1 MFDIGFS
8 ELLVI
13 GVAAL
18 LVLGPE
24 RLPKLARDVGRWVG
38 RARRF
43 IDHVRDEIDREVELS
58 ELRRLRDEIEARARE
73 VSGEADSIV
82 TSAEDAVRSTLDDV
96 ALPLPGA
103 SVPPA
108 PVDAPVKPKRRAPR
122 KEAAPLATPDAGAAP
137 EAATASSKT
146 GGPRGRKRTV
156 TTST

>member
-82 TSAEDAVRSTLDDV
+82 ASAEDAVRSTLDDV